1 MQTEDEWV
9 VAVQRFAE
17 TSPVELPEEGTL
29 AEMRA
34 ATKEAKRFRV
44 CITVDALLV
53 EGQSDELLI
62 GEDWMVERQVKMDFG
77 DHELKYHD
85 EGGQNVILPF
95 TCHGV
100 SMLQQAGQR
109 RMVVVRLAKTVNLAT
124 NTRSVVQM
132 GEMVSIVVRGGRRE
146 KLPAREALATWILTD
161 NDMQILTPNG
171 ELERTRVAKAPV
183 VGSSGPDDDSLSR
196 SEEVAAPPRS
206 PRTSRGNEE
215 VRSAT
220 IASNSTPAELANVG
234 RESPA
239 TTELSRVASTLQH
252 LTEMMAQL
260 QRAPTAERQ
269 AGPATGTQLTMIMT
283 AIQQLAAMITDL
295 QSTSIG
301 TTSAAQPTRRRADT
315 AHGTSRT

>member
-1 MQTEDEWV
+1 
-9 VAVQRFAE
+9 
-17 TSPVELPEEGTL
+17 
-29 AEMRA
+29 
-34 ATKEAKRFRV
+34 
-44 CITVDALLV
+44 
-53 EGQSDELLI
+53 
-62 GEDWMVERQVKMDFG
+62 
-77 DHELKYHD
+77 
-85 EGGQNVILPF
+85 
-95 TCHGV
+95 
-100 SMLQQAGQR
+100 
-109 RMVVVRLAKTVNLAT
+109 
-124 NTRSVVQM
+124 
-132 GEMVSIVVRGGRRE
+132 MVSIVVRGGRRE